1 MNKANIGWWEADL
14 KAETY
19 KCSEL
24 ISQLLGIGEDG
35 LISFE
40 DFNKR
45 ILKEDQGYATFPSFD
60 KVQQTV
66 EEIYLFDTPKGHVW
80 IRSKACFQETDEN
93 GNTKVYG
100 IAETQEGIHIA
111 SAHQALQ
118 NSERILHNI
127 YKNLPVGIE
136 LYDKDGQMVDLNK
149 KDMEMFRI
157 SNKEDILGVN
167 IFENPI
173 LPEEIKQKIKDNE
186 NADFTFRYDFS
197 KINKYYQ
204 PNSTTGFIDLT
215 TKVTTLYDHNH
226 EPINYLLI
234 NVDKTED
241 TIAYNKIQEFES
253 FFDLVGDYAKVG
265 YAHFDA
271 LSRDGYALRSWYRN
285 VGEEEGTPLPEIIGI
300 HSHFHPEDRA
310 VMIDFLDKVIKGE
323 SSKLSRDVR
332 IRRADGNYTW
342 TRVNV
347 LVRNYQ
353 PQDNIIEML
362 CINFDITELKETE
375 RMLIGAKEKAEE
387 ADRLKSAFLAN
398 MSHEI
403 RTPLNAIV
411 GFSSLLE
418 EAEDAEEKHLY
429 ATIIEENNKLL
440 LQLISDILD
449 LSKIEAG
456 TFDII
461 PEQVDAQQLCN
472 ELLQSMQVR
481 ATEQVEILLAP
492 ELPELT
498 FTSDKNRLYQVLLNF
513 VTNALKFTSEGSI
526 VIDYRINGNE
536 VRFSVQ
542 DTGMGIEPEKQEA
555 ILYTVKS
562 CQIGRSF
569 SRSND
574 VVSIDRIFCAGE
586 RNFLYSSTV
595 LLQQLDR
602 SMHSS
607 LDFCI
612 DTLTEIFF
620 RNTDTQTLYVAVQI
634 VIQISVCPICRSGV
648 HVVMSLNQALQ
659 QGNIF
664 DRLSE
669 RTDLIQR
676 GSKCHQTITRNAAV
690 GRLQSYNTAE
700 GSRLTNRSAGI

>member
-14 KAETY
+14 KAKTY

-60 KVQQTV
+60 KLQQTV

-173 LPEEIKQKIKDNE
+173 LPEEIKQKIRDNE

-310 VMIDFLDKVIKGE
+310 AMIDFLDKVIKGE

-429 ATIIEENNKLL
+429 AKIIEENNKLL

-555 ILYTVKS
+555 IFTRFVKLNNF
-562 CQIGRSF
+562 I
-569 SRSND
+569 
-574 VVSIDRIFCAGE
+574 AGTG
-586 RNFLYSSTV
+586 LG
-595 LLQQLDR
+595 L
-602 SMHSS
+602 
-607 LDFCI
+607 
-612 DTLTEIFF
+612 
-620 RNTDTQTLYVAVQI
+620 
-634 VIQISVCPICRSGV
+634 PICQSIVTQLGGKIGV
-648 HVVMSLNQALQ
+648 E
-659 QGNIF
+659 
-664 DRLSE
+664 SE
-669 RTDLIQR
+669 PGK
-676 GSKCHQTITRNAAV
+676 GSCFWFTHPIN
-690 GRLQSYNTAE
+690 
-700 GSRLTNRSAGI
+700 

>member
-1 MNKANIGWWEADL
+1 MKISEQNKGVFLQKLMNKANIGWWEADL

-24 ISQLLGIGEDG
+24 ISNLLGLGEDG
-35 LISFE
+35 IISFE

-45 ILKEDQGYATFPSFD
+45 ILREDQNYTTFPSFD
-60 KVQQTV
+60 ELQQTI
-66 EEIYLFDTPKGHVW
+66 EEVYLFNTSKGSVW
-80 IRSKACFQETDEN
+80 VRSKVCFEETDED

-100 IAETQEGIHIA
+100 IAETQDGIRIA

-136 LYDKDGQMVDLNK
+136 LYDKDGRLIDLNK
-149 KDMEMFRI
+149 KELDMFHL
-157 SNKEDILGVN
+157 STKEEVLGIN
-167 IFENPI
+167 IFENPV
-173 LPEEIKQKIKDNE
+173 LPEEIKQKLRDHE
-186 NADFTFRYDFS
+186 NVDFTFRYDFS
-197 KINKYYQ
+197 MLNGYYA
-204 PNSTTGFIDLT
+204 PRKSTGFLDLV
-215 TKVTTLYDHNH
+215 TKATTLYDHNH

-300 HSHFHPEDRA
+300 HSHFHPVDRA
-310 VMIDFLDKVIKGE
+310 AMIDFLDKVVKGE

-332 IRRADGNYTW
+332 IRRADGSYTW

-353 PQDNIIEML
+353 PQDNTIEML
-362 CINFDITELKETE
+362 CINFDITQLKETE

-429 ATIIEENNKLL
+429 VTIIEENNKLL

-461 PEQVDAQQLCN
+461 PEQVDAQHLCN
-472 ELLQSMQVR
+472 ELLQAMQMR
-481 ATEQVEILLAP
+481 MNPQVKLLLAP
-492 ELPELT
+492 NLPELI

-513 VTNALKFTSEGSI
+513 VTNASKFTSEGSI
-526 VIDYRINGNE
+526 TIDYQINGNE

-542 DTGMGIEPEKQEA
+542 DTGIGIDPEKQEA
-555 ILYTVKS
+555 I
-562 CQIGRSF
+562 F
-569 SRSND
+569 SRFVKLNSF
-574 VVSIDRIFCAGE
+574 IPGTG
-586 RNFLYSSTV
+586 LG
-595 LLQQLDR
+595 L
-602 SMHSS
+602 
-607 LDFCI
+607 
-612 DTLTEIFF
+612 
-620 RNTDTQTLYVAVQI
+620 
-634 VIQISVCPICRSGV
+634 PICQSIVTQLGGKIGV
-648 HVVMSLNQALQ
+648 E
-659 QGNIF
+659 
-664 DRLSE
+664 SE
-669 RTDLIQR
+669 PGK
-676 GSKCHQTITRNAAV
+676 GSCFWFTHP
-690 GRLQSYNTAE
+690 LH
-700 GSRLTNRSAGI
+700 

>member
-555 ILYTVKS
+555 IFTRFVKL
-562 CQIGRSF
+562 
-569 SRSND
+569 N
-574 VVSIDRIFCAGE
+574 
-586 RNFLYSSTV
+586 NFRY
-595 LLQQLDR
+595 
-602 SMHSS
+602 
-607 LDFCI
+607 
-612 DTLTEIFF
+612 
-620 RNTDTQTLYVAVQI
+620 
-634 VIQISVCPICRSGV
+634 
-648 HVVMSLNQALQ
+648 
-659 QGNIF
+659 
-664 DRLSE
+664 
-669 RTDLIQR
+669 
-676 GSKCHQTITRNAAV
+676 
-690 GRLQSYNTAE
+690 
-700 GSRLTNRSAGI
+700 

>member
-14 KAETY
+14 KAETC

-173 LPEEIKQKIKDNE
+173 LPEEIKQKIRDNE

-429 ATIIEENNKLL
+429 AKIIEENNKLL

-555 ILYTVKS
+555 IFTRFVKLNNF
-562 CQIGRSF
+562 I
-569 SRSND
+569 
-574 VVSIDRIFCAGE
+574 AGTG
-586 RNFLYSSTV
+586 LG
-595 LLQQLDR
+595 L
-602 SMHSS
+602 
-607 LDFCI
+607 
-612 DTLTEIFF
+612 
-620 RNTDTQTLYVAVQI
+620 
-634 VIQISVCPICRSGV
+634 PICQSIVTQLGGKIGV
-648 HVVMSLNQALQ
+648 E
-659 QGNIF
+659 
-664 DRLSE
+664 SE
-669 RTDLIQR
+669 PGK
-676 GSKCHQTITRNAAV
+676 GSCFWFTYPIN
-690 GRLQSYNTAE
+690 
-700 GSRLTNRSAGI
+700 

>member
-555 ILYTVKS
+555 IFTRFVKL
-562 CQIGRSF
+562 
-569 SRSND
+569 N
-574 VVSIDRIFCAGE
+574 
-586 RNFLYSSTV
+586 NF
-595 LLQQLDR
+595 
-602 SMHSS
+602 
-607 LDFCI
+607 I
-612 DTLTEIFF
+612 ADTGLG
-620 RNTDTQTLYVAVQI
+620 L
-634 VIQISVCPICRSGV
+634 PICQSIVTQLGGKIGV
-648 HVVMSLNQALQ
+648 E
-659 QGNIF
+659 
-664 DRLSE
+664 SE
-669 RTDLIQR
+669 PGK
-676 GSKCHQTITRNAAV
+676 GSCFWFTHPIN
-690 GRLQSYNTAE
+690 
-700 GSRLTNRSAGI
+700 

>member
-353 PQDNIIEML
+353 LQDNIIEML

-555 ILYTVKS
+555 IFTRFVKLNNFIAGTGLGLPI
-562 CQIGRSF
+562 CQSIVTQVRRQNRSGI
-569 SRSND
+569 RT
-574 VVSIDRIFCAGE
+574 GE
-586 RNFLYSSTV
+586 RFLFLVYAS
-595 LLQQLDR
+595 D
-602 SMHSS
+602 
-607 LDFCI
+607 
-612 DTLTEIFF
+612 
-620 RNTDTQTLYVAVQI
+620 
-634 VIQISVCPICRSGV
+634 
-648 HVVMSLNQALQ
+648 
-659 QGNIF
+659 
-664 DRLSE
+664 
-669 RTDLIQR
+669 
-676 GSKCHQTITRNAAV
+676 
-690 GRLQSYNTAE
+690 
-700 GSRLTNRSAGI
+700 

>member
-300 HSHFHPEDRA
+300 HSHFHPEDRD
-310 VMIDFLDKVIKGE
+310 VMIDFLDNVIKGE
-323 SSKLSRDVR
+323 STKLCRDVR
-332 IRRADGNYTW
+332 IRRADGSYTW

-347 LVRNYQ
+347 LVRNYR
-353 PQDNIIEML
+353 PQDNVIEML

-555 ILYTVKS
+555 IFTRFVKLNNF
-562 CQIGRSF
+562 I
-569 SRSND
+569 
-574 VVSIDRIFCAGE
+574 AGTG
-586 RNFLYSSTV
+586 LG
-595 LLQQLDR
+595 L
-602 SMHSS
+602 
-607 LDFCI
+607 
-612 DTLTEIFF
+612 
-620 RNTDTQTLYVAVQI
+620 
-634 VIQISVCPICRSGV
+634 PICQSIVTQLGGKIGV
-648 HVVMSLNQALQ
+648 E
-659 QGNIF
+659 
-664 DRLSE
+664 SE
-669 RTDLIQR
+669 PGK
-676 GSKCHQTITRNAAV
+676 GSCFWFTLPIK
-690 GRLQSYNTAE
+690 
-700 GSRLTNRSAGI
+700 

>member
-353 PQDNIIEML
+353 PQVNIIEML

-555 ILYTVKS
+555 IFTRFVKLNNF
-562 CQIGRSF
+562 I
-569 SRSND
+569 
-574 VVSIDRIFCAGE
+574 AGTG
-586 RNFLYSSTV
+586 LG
-595 LLQQLDR
+595 L
-602 SMHSS
+602 
-607 LDFCI
+607 
-612 DTLTEIFF
+612 
-620 RNTDTQTLYVAVQI
+620 
-634 VIQISVCPICRSGV
+634 PICQSIVTQLGGKIGV
-648 HVVMSLNQALQ
+648 E
-659 QGNIF
+659 
-664 DRLSE
+664 SE
-669 RTDLIQR
+669 PGK
-676 GSKCHQTITRNAAV
+676 GSCFWFTHPIN
-690 GRLQSYNTAE
+690 
-700 GSRLTNRSAGI
+700 

>member
-332 IRRADGNYTW
+332 IRKADGNYTW

-555 ILYTVKS
+555 IFTRFVKLNNF
-562 CQIGRSF
+562 I
-569 SRSND
+569 
-574 VVSIDRIFCAGE
+574 AGTG
-586 RNFLYSSTV
+586 LG
-595 LLQQLDR
+595 L
-602 SMHSS
+602 
-607 LDFCI
+607 
-612 DTLTEIFF
+612 
-620 RNTDTQTLYVAVQI
+620 
-634 VIQISVCPICRSGV
+634 PICQSIVTQLGGKIGV
-648 HVVMSLNQALQ
+648 E
-659 QGNIF
+659 
-664 DRLSE
+664 SE
-669 RTDLIQR
+669 PGK
-676 GSKCHQTITRNAAV
+676 GSCFWFTYPIN
-690 GRLQSYNTAE
+690 
-700 GSRLTNRSAGI
+700 

>member
-300 HSHFHPEDRA
+300 HSHFHSEDRA

-353 PQDNIIEML
+353 LQDNIIEML

-449 LSKIEAG
+449 LSKTEAG

-555 ILYTVKS
+555 IFTRFVKLNNF
-562 CQIGRSF
+562 I
-569 SRSND
+569 
-574 VVSIDRIFCAGE
+574 AGTG
-586 RNFLYSSTV
+586 LG
-595 LLQQLDR
+595 L
-602 SMHSS
+602 
-607 LDFCI
+607 
-612 DTLTEIFF
+612 
-620 RNTDTQTLYVAVQI
+620 
-634 VIQISVCPICRSGV
+634 PICQSIVTQLGGKIGV
-648 HVVMSLNQALQ
+648 E
-659 QGNIF
+659 
-664 DRLSE
+664 SE
-669 RTDLIQR
+669 PGK
-676 GSKCHQTITRNAAV
+676 GSCFWFTHPIN
-690 GRLQSYNTAE
+690 
-700 GSRLTNRSAGI
+700 

>member
-353 PQDNIIEML
+353 PQDNVIEML

-555 ILYTVKS
+555 IFTRFVKLNNF
-562 CQIGRSF
+562 I
-569 SRSND
+569 
-574 VVSIDRIFCAGE
+574 AGTG
-586 RNFLYSSTV
+586 LG
-595 LLQQLDR
+595 L
-602 SMHSS
+602 
-607 LDFCI
+607 
-612 DTLTEIFF
+612 
-620 RNTDTQTLYVAVQI
+620 
-634 VIQISVCPICRSGV
+634 PICQSIVTQLGGKIGV
-648 HVVMSLNQALQ
+648 E
-659 QGNIF
+659 
-664 DRLSE
+664 SE
-669 RTDLIQR
+669 PGK
-676 GSKCHQTITRNAAV
+676 GSCFWFTYPIN
-690 GRLQSYNTAE
+690 
-700 GSRLTNRSAGI
+700 

>member
-403 RTPLNAIV
+403 HTPLNAIV

-555 ILYTVKS
+555 IFTRFVKLNNF
-562 CQIGRSF
+562 I
-569 SRSND
+569 
-574 VVSIDRIFCAGE
+574 AGTG
-586 RNFLYSSTV
+586 LG
-595 LLQQLDR
+595 L
-602 SMHSS
+602 
-607 LDFCI
+607 
-612 DTLTEIFF
+612 
-620 RNTDTQTLYVAVQI
+620 
-634 VIQISVCPICRSGV
+634 PICQSIVTQLGGKIGV
-648 HVVMSLNQALQ
+648 E
-659 QGNIF
+659 
-664 DRLSE
+664 SE
-669 RTDLIQR
+669 PGK
-676 GSKCHQTITRNAAV
+676 GSCFWFTHPIN
-690 GRLQSYNTAE
+690 
-700 GSRLTNRSAGI
+700 

>member
-353 PQDNIIEML
+353 LQDNIIEML

-555 ILYTVKS
+555 IFTRFVKLNNF
-562 CQIGRSF
+562 I
-569 SRSND
+569 
-574 VVSIDRIFCAGE
+574 AGTG
-586 RNFLYSSTV
+586 LG
-595 LLQQLDR
+595 L
-602 SMHSS
+602 
-607 LDFCI
+607 
-612 DTLTEIFF
+612 
-620 RNTDTQTLYVAVQI
+620 
-634 VIQISVCPICRSGV
+634 PICQSIVTQLGGKIGV
-648 HVVMSLNQALQ
+648 E
-659 QGNIF
+659 
-664 DRLSE
+664 SE
-669 RTDLIQR
+669 PAK
-676 GSKCHQTITRNAAV
+676 GSCIWFTHPIN
-690 GRLQSYNTAE
+690 
-700 GSRLTNRSAGI
+700 